1 MQILPKCYPNRVGFL
16 AFVRR
21 RARAAAASH
30 ETIVRLSAYSIYI
43 ITRVIFKAI
52 AGITLVQYV
61 ECGYNFRAKDRRRR
75 LHVVGAVRAARREA
89 HHRRRRNRGGRSR
102 RRRGGRRGCRCRNH
116 RCRRMRDG
124 RRRSRRCSR
133 RLGKG
138 ARARRLRLRRRA
150 HLLTSRHRIRR
161 EIDISRRTLGVSGR
175 LKSQV
180 PQLLPNQELRKL
192 EHKTQ
197 DDHPGGE
204 LVASLLVLWVRA
216 LCVSF
221 RPHDEPDHVE
231 PKRPPKTQRR
241 VLQSRVTRKNIAV
254 SLPSRVHSPSLPNAQ
269 SSSAPSIIGHHPR
282 VPSYRVP
289 SPPPRA
295 VPLTKLYSAS
305 RSPRSRTRTT
315 PRSPRNT
322 PCPAIRASRGAR
334 IPIARA
340 TALSPPPRGSLA
352 TPGTFWRTETPWL
365 VRVVPP
371 LARCD
376 ARHRPRPASRAIA
389 RVVSLGH
396 APRATRDRRSSARS
410 VSIDRRGCIDRCR
423 FMRAFHACMHA
434 FDRSVSIGLDR
445 SRSVSIGLDRSV
457 SIVESR
463 PVPYRA
469 VRSRLARSDAST
481 DHDSIACPSRHRPR
495 SSTTSRSIEVARRA
509 ISRMIDR
516 FDSIDSIRS
525 NTIRSIDRSSRSI
538 RYGTTG
544 RARRSRAR
552 SIIRA
557 PIVRR

>member
-1 MQILPKCYPNRVGFL
+1 M
-16 AFVRR
+16 
-21 RARAAAASH
+21 
-30 ETIVRLSAYSIYI
+30 
-43 ITRVIFKAI
+43 
-52 AGITLVQYV
+52 
-61 ECGYNFRAKDRRRR
+61 
-75 LHVVGAVRAARREA
+75 
-89 HHRRRRNRGGRSR
+89 
-102 RRRGGRRGCRCRNH
+102 
-116 RCRRMRDG
+116 
-124 RRRSRRCSR
+124 
-133 RLGKG
+133 
-138 ARARRLRLRRRA
+138 
-150 HLLTSRHRIRR
+150 TSRHRIRR

-445 SRSVSIGLDRSV
+445 SV

>member
-21 RARAAAASH
+21 RARAAASH

-75 LHVVGAVRAARREA
+75 LHVVGAARAARREA

-102 RRRGGRRGCRCRNH
+102 RRRGGRRGCRFRHH

-138 ARARRLRLRRRA
+138 ARARRLRRRRRA

-204 LVASLLVLWVRA
+204 LVASHLVLWVRA
-216 LCVSF
+216 LCVSS

-254 SLPSRVHSPSLPNAQ
+254 SLPSRSFSFAPECPIILRAINHRSPP
-269 SSSAPSIIGHHPR
+269 PR
-282 VPSYRVP
+282 PIVSPPP
-289 SPPPRA
+289 SPPP
-295 VPLTKLYSAS
+295 
-305 RSPRSRTRTT
+305 
-315 PRSPRNT
+315 
-322 PCPAIRASRGAR
+322 
-334 IPIARA
+334 
-340 TALSPPPRGSLA
+340 
-352 TPGTFWRTETPWL
+352 
-365 VRVVPP
+365 
-371 LARCD
+371 
-376 ARHRPRPASRAIA
+376 
-389 RVVSLGH
+389 
-396 APRATRDRRSSARS
+396 AP
-410 VSIDRRGCIDRCR
+410 
-423 FMRAFHACMHA
+423 H
-434 FDRSVSIGLDR
+434 L
-445 SRSVSIGLDRSV
+445 
-457 SIVESR
+457 
-463 PVPYRA
+463 
-469 VRSRLARSDAST
+469 
-481 DHDSIACPSRHRPR
+481 
-495 SSTTSRSIEVARRA
+495 
-509 ISRMIDR
+509 
-516 FDSIDSIRS
+516 
-525 NTIRSIDRSSRSI
+525 
-538 RYGTTG
+538 
-544 RARRSRAR
+544 
-552 SIIRA
+552 
-557 PIVRR
+557 

>member
-289 SPPPRA
+289 SPPHPPRRTFNKA
-295 VPLTKLYSAS
+295 LFCVSIAAIPNADNATIAAQYPVPCHPSV
-305 RSPRSRTRTT
+305 PRSAHPNCACNSAFAAT
-315 PRSPRNT
+315 
-322 PCPAIRASRGAR
+322 SRVSRDPGH
-334 IPIARA
+334 I
-340 TALSPPPRGSLA
+340 LA
-352 TPGTFWRTETPWL
+352 NR
-365 VRVVPP
+365 
-371 LARCD
+371 D
-376 ARHRPRPASRAIA
+376 A
-389 RVVSLGH
+389 
-396 APRATRDRRSSARS
+396 
-410 VSIDRRGCIDRCR
+410 
-423 FMRAFHACMHA
+423 M
-434 FDRSVSIGLDR
+434 
-445 SRSVSIGLDRSV
+445 
-457 SIVESR
+457 
-463 PVPYRA
+463 
-469 VRSRLARSDAST
+469 VRSRRPSARA
-481 DHDSIACPSRHRPR
+481 
-495 SSTTSRSIEVARRA
+495 V
-509 ISRMIDR
+509 
-516 FDSIDSIRS
+516 
-525 NTIRSIDRSSRSI
+525 
-538 RYGTTG
+538 
-544 RARRSRAR
+544 
-552 SIIRA
+552 
-557 PIVRR
+557 

>member
-1 MQILPKCYPNRVGFL
+1 M
-16 AFVRR
+16 
-21 RARAAAASH
+21 
-30 ETIVRLSAYSIYI
+30 
-43 ITRVIFKAI
+43 
-52 AGITLVQYV
+52 
-61 ECGYNFRAKDRRRR
+61 
-75 LHVVGAVRAARREA
+75 
-89 HHRRRRNRGGRSR
+89 
-102 RRRGGRRGCRCRNH
+102 
-116 RCRRMRDG
+116 
-124 RRRSRRCSR
+124 
-133 RLGKG
+133 
-138 ARARRLRLRRRA
+138 
-150 HLLTSRHRIRR
+150 TSRHRIRR

-445 SRSVSIGLDRSV
+445 SRSVGLDR
-457 SIVESR
+457 R
-463 PVPYRA
+463 VPSRA
-469 VRSRLARSDAST
+469 VPCRSIAPRAVGRIDRSRLDRVSLSPSTAIVHDVSIDRGRASGDLENDRSIRFDRF
-481 DHDSIACPSRHRPR
+481 DPIEHHPID
-495 SSTTSRSIEVARRA
+495 RSIE
-509 ISRMIDR
+509 
-516 FDSIDSIRS
+516 SIDSIWNDRS
-525 NTIRSIDRSSRSI
+525 RATIARSIDNSRTH
-538 RYGTTG
+538 RETVTTTTTTTTRGTSWTIEATRG
-544 RARRSRAR
+544 VRVRAF
-552 SIIRA
+552 
-557 PIVRR
+557 V

>member
-21 RARAAAASH
+21 RARAAASH

-75 LHVVGAVRAARREA
+75 LHVGAARAARREV
-89 HHRRRRNRGGRSR
+89 HHRRRRNRGGR
-102 RRRGGRRGCRCRNH
+102 RGCRFRHH

-138 ARARRLRLRRRA
+138 ARARRLRRRRRA

-161 EIDISRRTLGVSGR
+161 EIDISRRTLGVTGR

-204 LVASLLVLWVRA
+204 LVASHLVLWGRA

-282 VPSYRVP
+282 VPSCR
-289 SPPPRA
+289 PPPPHPPRRTFNKA
-295 VPLTKLYSAS
+295 LFFVSIAAIPNADNATIAAQYPVPCHPSV
-305 RSPRSRTRTT
+305 PRSAHPNCACNSAFAAT
-315 PRSPRNT
+315 
-322 PCPAIRASRGAR
+322 SRVSCDPGH
-334 IPIARA
+334 I
-340 TALSPPPRGSLA
+340 LA
-352 TPGTFWRTETPWL
+352 NRDAM
-365 VRVVPP
+365 VRVVLP

-376 ARHRPRPASRAIA
+376 ARHRSRLAPHGIAIRRHA
-389 RVVSLGH
+389 WIHSVGH
-396 APRATRDRRSSARS
+396 APRATRPEIVLAVGRP
-410 VSIDRRGCIDRCR
+410 RG
-423 FMRAFHACMHA
+423 
-434 FDRSVSIGLDR
+434 R
-445 SRSVSIGLDRSV
+445 SRS
-457 SIVESR
+457 
-463 PVPYRA
+463 
-469 VRSRLARSDAST
+469 
-481 DHDSIACPSRHRPR
+481 
-495 SSTTSRSIEVARRA
+495 
-509 ISRMIDR
+509 ID
-516 FDSIDSIRS
+516 
-525 NTIRSIDRSSRSI
+525 
-538 RYGTTG
+538 G
-544 RARRSRAR
+544 
-552 SIIRA
+552 
-557 PIVRR
+557 